1 MNIKLE
7 EGCIM
12 GTFMFVVIFVFL
24 GAIIANQ
31 FTSKDKRASA
41 KRSAHHSSTTS
52 TYSDSYTH
60 HASDA
65 FCGSDS
71 GDSGGGGCD

>member
-1 MNIKLE
+1 
-7 EGCIM
+7 M
-12 GTFMFVVIFVFL
+12 GTFIFVIILVFL

-41 KRSAHHSSTTS
+41 NRSAHHSSTTS

-71 GDSGGGGCD
+71 GDSAGGGCD